1 MVNCRPWITGP
12 VPFASYF
19 PTRRKPGFAHGIVL
33 RQISTCGSWIRSTL
47 MPTDPAVVPS
57 PEDLQKKAD
66 SYVKILEKAF
76 QNSQVNN
83 YWRCGN
89 AASTLLDYFHLGGK
103 ITSADFIAQKH
114 QWFIRKFP
122 SWFDGTGNL
131 WFDDYLWWTIAALK
145 NASSSG
151 PNAPWDEIF

>member
-1 MVNCRPWITGP
+1 
-12 VPFASYF
+12 
-19 PTRRKPGFAHGIVL
+19 
-33 RQISTCGSWIRSTL
+33 

-131 WFDDYLWWTIAALK
+131 
-145 NASSSG
+145 
-151 PNAPWDEIF
+151 

>member
-1 MVNCRPWITGP
+1 
-12 VPFASYF
+12 
-19 PTRRKPGFAHGIVL
+19 
-33 RQISTCGSWIRSTL
+33 

-151 PNAPWDEIF
+151 PNAPWDEIFKIT